1 MADQFGCDL
10 FMNEQNNET
19 DFHDD
24 DDPECEEEPSAEE
37 THELVLHNNLM
48 LRTLID
54 HFKLEKKVN
63 SLIDETLKE
72 LEERDQTLQ

>member
-24 DDPECEEEPSAEE
+24 DDSPEEVDCGDTEDNQLTQLFIE
-37 THELVLHNNLM
+37 THAMLSVIIEHFNLS
-48 LRTLID
+48 
-54 HFKLEKKVN
+54 KKV
-63 SLIDETLKE
+63 DERLAE
-72 LEERDQTLQ
+72 AEREGSQLQ